1 MMRDTS
7 PGQQTA
13 YYARLA
19 RLTPV
24 ERLRIAA
31 RLSTAVRRLAEAG
44 IRERHPR
51 ATDAEIRIRLAVR
64 LYGRAAAG
72 RLFGAEAIPHDAL

>member
-7 PGQQTA
+7 PDQQAA

-19 RLTPV
+19 GLSPAQ
-24 ERLRIAA
+24 RLRIAA
-31 RLSTAVRRLAEAG
+31 RLSTAVHRLAEAG
-44 IRERHPR
+44 IRERHPA
-51 ATDAEIRIRLAVR
+51 ATEAEMRIRLAVR

-72 RLFGAEAIPHDAL
+72 RLFGAEAVPDDAL